1 MIVVDLAVDC
11 CDVLGESAVWMPE
24 SGTLFW
30 LDLMRPK
37 LNSLVLAT
45 GEFSDRKLDPDVPLG
60 ALVRSAVPGRLVL
73 AKRDGIVLLNPADGA
88 ELPLAHPASGRDD
101 LGYNDAAAD
110 RQGRLWIGT
119 CELSESHA
127 TAVLYAVE
135 ADGSSKIADDGF
147 IVCNGP
153 VFSPDGSTMYFSDTL
168 SRTVLA
174 YDCDSSGGLDGRRV
188 FARIDESEGFPDGL
202 AVDSEGGVWVA
213 HWGGGR
219 ISRWSSQGARSET
232 VLLPTANITSLAF
245 AGPELSSL
253 FVTTASDPFD
263 DGPAKPGSGALYVLE
278 PGVSGVPDW
287 PCGLGAA

>member
-1 MIVVDLAVDC
+1 MIAVDLAVDGS
-11 CDVLGESAVWMPE
+11 DVLGESAVWMPE

-45 GEFSDRKLDPDVPLG
+45 GEFSSREMDSNVPLG
-60 ALVRSAVPGRLVL
+60 ALVRSAIPERLVL

-88 ELPLAHPASGRDD
+88 ELPLAHPARGRHD
-101 LGYNDAAAD
+101 LGYNDAVAD
-110 RQGRLWIGT
+110 QHGRLWIGT
-119 CELSESHA
+119 CELSESRA
-127 TAVLYAVE
+127 TAVLYAVGT
-135 ADGSSKIADDGF
+135 DGSSEIADDGF

-174 YDCDSSGGLDGRRV
+174 YDLDGGGRLSGKRV

-219 ISRWSSQGARSET
+219 ISRWSSQGVRSET
-232 VLLPTANITSLAF
+232 VLLPTTNVTSLAF
-245 AGPELSSL
+245 AGPELSTL

-263 DGPAKPGSGALYVLE
+263 DGPASPGSGALYVLDS
-278 PGVSGVPDW
+278 GVSGAPGW
-287 PCGLGAA
+287 PCALGGA